1 MQKEKIPFWEV
12 IQLTSEIKRYNPTVQ
27 VTYEDIVEYK
37 CKKMM
42 QQIDESLKMIEKYM
56 KQINDALDRMEQRDA
71 ERRKFI

>member
-12 IQLTSEIKRYNPTVQ
+12 IQLTSEIKRYNPGAQ